1 MDLMLNHDGN
11 RPSVLPTARPG
22 VSTAQSSIVTSP
34 PLQVRRVVVLLG
46 PDGDGPL
53 VRQRIAEAVRATES
67 GSVVV
72 IDANGFGEANPDLI
86 DFLRFAD
93 GATHR
98 RGGTLSIEPSTGPVA
113 RQLRDAG

>member
-1 MDLMLNHDGN
+1 MDLTLNHDGN
-11 RPSVLPTARPG
+11 RPSVLPTPRPT
-22 VSTAQSSIVTSP
+22 VTTTQPSIISHP

-72 IDANGFGEANPDLI
+72 IDANGFGEAAPELI

-93 GATHR
+93 GATQR
-98 RGGTLSIEPSTGPVA
+98 RGGTLSIEPAGGAVA